1 MTDDTI
7 IREIRA
13 TREAFAAAH
22 GYDIQAMGD
31 TLRRLTAESG
41 REVVT
46 LPSRPVTVIPAPN
59 PPAKPTEAA

>member
-1 MTDDTI
+1 MTDDAI

-41 REVVT
+41 REVTT
-46 LPSRPVTVIPAPN
+46 LPPRPVTLIPAPSS
-59 PPAKPTEAA
+59 PAKPTEAA